1 MKKALSI
8 ILCVLVLAAMLSSSA
23 FAVVR
28 TVTLSTSDKAN
39 KYLGSW
45 WTQKSS
51 KIMLAMGKGTCKSKG
66 ESKLVSSFEQADE
79 FSTDKLDHET
89 YWRLRLK
96 VDGANRYGCIAKGTI
111 RN

>member
-39 KYLGSW
+39 NSL
-45 WTQKSS
+45 
-51 KIMLAMGKGTCKSKG
+51 
-66 ESKLVSSFEQADE
+66 EV
-79 FSTDKLDHET
+79 
-89 YWRLRLK
+89 
-96 VDGANRYGCIAKGTI
+96 YGL
-111 RN
+111 